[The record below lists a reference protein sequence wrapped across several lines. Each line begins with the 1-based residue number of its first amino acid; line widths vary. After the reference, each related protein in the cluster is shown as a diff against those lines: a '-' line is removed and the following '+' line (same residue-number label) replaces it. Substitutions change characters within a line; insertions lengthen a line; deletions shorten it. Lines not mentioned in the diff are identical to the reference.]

1 VTVANTAID
10 AKCFGVRR
18 YAAAVQKVPL
28 ISPGRRPIKASD
40 SNRTETAEPRTRLRE
55 KRGKSELKKGDDL
68 MKTTMKSKRRSAA
81 LLSIL
86 CAGLVAMF
94 LGGCADTPY
103 VAYGPGYYPT
113 GYYTGYTYDYNAY
126 PYSYY
131 GPAYDTTVVRSGVRY
146 NDAYG
151 PRYYRTRTVYG
162 DWY

>member
-1 VTVANTAID
+1 
-10 AKCFGVRR
+10 
-18 YAAAVQKVPL
+18 
-28 ISPGRRPIKASD
+28 
-40 SNRTETAEPRTRLRE
+40 
-55 KRGKSELKKGDDL
+55 
-68 MKTTMKSKRRSAA
+68 MKTTMKSKRRVPV
-81 LLSIL
+81 LLSIF
-86 CAGLVAMF
+86 CAGLVAAF

-131 GPAYDTTVVRSGVRY
+131 GPAYDTTVVRSGVQY

-151 PRYYRTRTVYG
+151 PRYYRARTVYG